1 MKYISVRVAS
11 FHPEIE
17 SGTFRMQSASATHF
31 MMMFSEIKCNNV

>member
-11 FHPEIE
+11 FHLEIE
-17 SGTFRMQSASATHF
+17 SGTFGMQSASATHF